1 MKRHPFDA
9 ISFVAGVVFL
19 LIAGTFAFSS
29 NVDLRMG
36 AWLLPASVLVLGIGL
51 LVASVRSAKRSTTV
65 EGTVPDDGH
74 EI

>member
-9 ISFVAGVVFL
+9 ISFAAGAVFL

-36 AWLLPASVLVLGIGL
+36 AWLLPASVLILGIGL
-51 LVASVRSAKRSTTV
+51 LAATVRSGRKPTTD
-65 EGTVPDDGH
+65 ETGDPS
-74 EI
+74 